1 MTYQCAIII
10 PTYNEEKALEIQ
22 LLELLDVMSEKTLII
37 IVDDSLDS
45 KSSKIAKKIF
55 ENQNNMGV
63 NLRTIDSKSKT
74 GRGDAVRWGLEI
86 ALEYKEI
93 NKFIESDADGS
104 HTPGDIEVIK
114 NALANHNFVIG
125 SRYLSAS
132 LITGWPV
139 SRKIFSKILNILIPR
154 IFRMKVS
161 DCTNGLRAYDR
172 SVVELMLKQ
181 QCLTTGFIYLTESL
195 IYLKGLGLTPREI
208 PTTFI
213 NRKHGKSTV
222 GLKEL
227 AGSISGIVKIWVK
240 YR

>member
-1 MTYQCAIII
+1 MTYECAIII
-10 PTYNEEKALEIQ
+10 PTFNEEKALEIQ
-22 LLELLDVMSEKTLII
+22 LLELLDVISERTLII

-55 ENQNNMGV
+55 ENQNKVGV
-63 NLRTIDSKSKT
+63 NLRTIDSKDKT
-74 GRGDAVRWGLEI
+74 GRGDAVRRGFEI

-104 HTPGDIEVIK
+104 HTPRDIDVIK

-125 SRYLSAS
+125 SRYLPAS

-139 SRKIFSKILNILIPR
+139 SRKVFSKILNILIPR

-195 IYLKGLGLTPREI
+195 IYLKGFGLTPREI

-213 NRKHGKSTV
+213 NRKYGRSTV

-227 AGSISGIVKIWVK
+227 AESISGIVKIWVK